1 MRIAIDAMGGD
12 YAPAEIVRGALDGL
26 VYLEEGD
33 ELLLLGR
40 EEAIKPH
47 LASDA
52 KLNRKVTI
60 KHCPD
65 VIEMD
70 DSPVEALRQKKNSSI
85 VVMNKMAKDGKV
97 DAIISAGNT
106 GACAAAGQLI
116 LGPLNNVQRPGIAVV
131 LPSFHGPLVVCDVG
145 ANVAPKPQ
153 HLLQYAQMASIF
165 SEVILDIKNPRVAL
179 LSIGSEEVKGNTLT
193 KQAHDLLKQEP
204 TINFVGNVEGRD
216 VFSGGCEVAICD
228 GFVGNIVLKLTEG
241 LAHGIFKT
249 IQHEIEV
256 ESPDLAPRFDPIV
269 KKIWARHDYSEY
281 GGAPLLGLNGV
292 SMICH
297 GSSDHRAIKNAV
309 RVCADYVRRNLNKT
323 IESRLSEVAAH
334 V

>member
-1 MRIAIDAMGGD
+1 MRIGIDAMGGD
-12 YAPAEIVRGALDGL
+12 FAPAEIVRGALDGL
-26 VYLEEGD
+26 TFLESGD
-33 ELLLLGR
+33 ELVLFGR

-47 LASDA
+47 LPADA
-52 KLNRKVTI
+52 RSNKQVVI
-60 KHCPD
+60 KNCPE

-70 DSPVEALRQKKNSSI
+70 DSPVEALRQKKKSSI
-85 VVMNKMAKDGKV
+85 VIMNKMAKEGEV
-97 DAIISAGNT
+97 QAIISAGNT

-116 LGPLNNVQRPGIAVV
+116 LGPLANVQRPGIAVI

-153 HLLQYAQMASIF
+153 HILQYAQMASVF
-165 SEVILDIKNPRVAL
+165 SEVILGIKNPRVAL
-179 LSIGSEEVKGNTLT
+179 LSIGSEEVKGNPLT
-193 KQAHDLLKQEP
+193 KQSHDLLKQEP

-216 VFSGGCEVAICD
+216 VFSGGCEVAVCD

-241 LAHGIFKT
+241 LSHGIFKT
-249 IQHEIEV
+249 IQHEIEI

-269 KKIWARHDYSEY
+269 KKIWARHDYGEY

-297 GSSDHRAIKNAV
+297 GSSDRRAIMNAV

-323 IESRLSEVAAH
+323 IEARIAEVAAH

>member
-12 YAPAEIVRGALDGL
+12 FAPAEIVRGALDGL
-26 VYLEEGD
+26 AFLGESDSLV
-33 ELLLLGR
+33 LLGR

-47 LASDA
+47 LPSEA
-52 KLNRKVTI
+52 KTLQQVSIT
-60 KHCPD
+60 HCPE

-70 DSPVEALRQKKNSSI
+70 DSPVEALRQKKKSSI
-85 VVMNKMAKDGKV
+85 VVMNKMAKEGQV
-97 DAIISAGNT
+97 EAIISAGNT

-116 LGPLNNVQRPGIAVV
+116 LGPLPNVQRPGIAVV
-131 LPSFHGPLVVCDVG
+131 LPSFHGPLVICDVG
-145 ANVAPKPQ
+145 ANVAPKAQ
-153 HLLQYAQMASIF
+153 HLVQYAQMASIF
-165 SEVILDIKNPRVAL
+165 SEVILGIKNPRVAL
-179 LSIGSEEVKGNTLT
+179 LSIGGEEVKGNPLT
-193 KQAHDLLKQEP
+193 KQTHDLLKQEP
-204 TINFVGNVEGRD
+204 GINFVGNVEGRD

-256 ESPDLAPRFDPIV
+256 ESPDLASRFEPIV
-269 KKIWARHDYSEY
+269 TKIWARHDYSEY

-297 GSSDHRAIKNAV
+297 GSSDRRAIMNAV

-334 V
+334 A